1 MNILEVNDMEHK
13 TIRTDLII
21 ESLESTKDQ
30 VQPHDLRLKEYMV
43 DEMKISEVLIT
54 KEQEEIYGKKSGTYI
69 TIDTTAIVEN
79 DHETLLKIQKQ
90 IATQIDLFF
99 QKYKIKEDALGL
111 IVGLGNDNV
120 TPDSLGPNVIE
131 NIFVT
136 KHIFDLHPE
145 EISDNGFRPVC
156 AVAPGVMGNTG
167 IETAEIVNAIIQDV
181 KPAFVIVIDAL
192 AARALN
198 RVNKTIQISD
208 AGISPGSGVGNKRKE
223 ISIDTLGIPVIS
235 VGIPTVVDAVTI
247 TNDTIDMI
255 IKHIA
260 YSMKHKR
267 PSGNLV
273 PAHMSGK
280 KDLSKVELPSE
291 DILKS
296 LFGELGMMT
305 NEEKHQLIFEVLTP
319 QGLNYMVTTKEIDT
333 NIKDLTHIVSRG
345 INLALH
351 KNIN

>member
-1 MNILEVNDMEHK
+1 MEFK
-13 TIRTDLII
+13 TTRTDLII
-21 ESLESTKDQ
+21 ESLEATQ
-30 VQPHDLRLKEYMV
+30 NQIQPNDLKIKEYIV
-43 DEMKISEVLIT
+43 DEMKITEVLIT
-54 KEQEEIYGKKSGTYI
+54 KDQEELFGKKSGTYI

-90 IATQIDLFF
+90 IANQIHLFF
-99 QKYKIKEDALGL
+99 EKYEIQADAMGL

-120 TPDSLGPNVIE
+120 TPDSLGPSVIE

-145 EISDNGFRPVC
+145 EIDPEGFRPVC
-156 AVAPGVMGNTG
+156 AIAPGVMGTTG
-167 IETAEIVNAIIQDV
+167 IETAEIVHSIIKDV
-181 KPAFVIVIDAL
+181 NPGFVIVIDAL
-192 AARALN
+192 AARALT

-223 ISIDTLGIPVIS
+223 ISYDTLNIPVIS

-247 TNDTIDMI
+247 TNDAIDMM

-260 YSMKHKR
+260 YSLKNKR
-267 PSGNLV
+267 PSNNLV
-273 PAHMSGK
+273 PEHMSGK
-280 KDLSKVELPSE
+280 KDLQNVDLPSE
-291 DILKS
+291 EVLKN
-296 LFGELGMMT
+296 LFGELGVMT
-305 NEEKHQLIFEVLTP
+305 NEEKQKLIFEVLTP